1 MTLIN
6 NVPNNLPNFHFICG
20 KCNRTIGSSHSTIPK
35 CFSVFYDCFVKCT
48 GYTGKILE
56 ISYIC
61 HLQVKLNY
69 RNQLKKILLK
79 LDNKLTITFYT
90 KRYKEYIQSYCFPY
104 LQGLQSNFHIP
115 CTRKEIKHRPQF
127 NLMYMALFRICI
139 TWTPNMVHVAC
150 YRLIMY
156 VSGFICGSIACYIMK
171 IFYLKNCF

>member
-56 ISYIC
+56 ISNNI
-61 HLQVKLNY
+61 HLPSSSKAELQEP
-69 RNQLKKILLK
+69 
-79 LDNKLTITFYT
+79 T
-90 KRYKEYIQSYCFPY
+90 KEYIQSYCFPY
-104 LQGLQSNFHIP
+104 LQGLQTNFHIP
-115 CTRKEIKHRPQF
+115 CTRKEIKHLPQF

-171 IFYLKNCF
+171 ILFYLKNCF